1 MIFKKFIGALTAL
14 VMTMT
19 AFVGLATEVGAKT
32 ILNTDYDLI
41 FLFNSDE
48 IYRLEG
54 QTSQIRDN
62 YLNGTINLVIENGVN
77 AGTYIVDQIADIS
90 EPEYGGMENIGDD
103 TIITT
108 TITYTFNVEK
118 LQTFTVITS
127 GDGTGT
133 VSVAGAM
140 PVTTAEP
147 EDTSGSSIETESR
160 SVSYTAVA
168 GTSLTI
174 NVNADDNSYIVS
186 NTFNGINNEI
196 SWSGNEQAKYITIPM
211 PENDVT
217 LAVGFGRYYSITR
230 STPAPEG
237 GTFSLSQNTAKLDET
252 ITVYTNAAAG
262 YELDTITVT
271 PTDSGTSV
279 TDQIK
284 VTITGNEGAFVMPD
298 YDVTV
303 AVAFKG
309 MLPYTVEAEHID
321 DFDEF
326 NDTPAS
332 LWAGVLNGRGYA
344 FKPQVTVTL
353 NDPSE
358 TQKTATGSTIISGN
372 SSITIAVV
380 VDKLQSEISSV
391 KLLGVEQDTPGE
403 DFAVQTPETSSPAED
418 ESGSTDDSVSNTE
431 DGNVEEE

>member
-1 MIFKKFIGALTAL
+1 
-14 VMTMT
+14 MTMT

-41 FLFNSDE
+41 FNFNNQE
-48 IYRLEG
+48 IYRLDG
-54 QTSQIRDN
+54 QKSQTRDE
-62 YLNGTINLVIENGVN
+62 YLNGITNLVIDEGTN
-77 AGTYIVDQIADIS
+77 AGTYIVNSHTVS
-90 EPEYGGMENIGDD
+90 EPVLGNITSSGED

-108 TITYTFNVEK
+108 TITYTFNVVK
-118 LQTFTVITS
+118 LQTFTVNIT
-127 GDGTGT
+127 GDGNGT
-133 VSVAGAM
+133 VSVAGAT
-140 PVTTAEP
+140 PVTTE
-147 EDTSGSSIETESR
+147 SSDASSDNSDISSDNTR
-160 SVSYTAVA
+160 TYTAAA
-168 GTSLTI
+168 GTPLTI

-391 KLLGVEQDTPGE
+391 KLLGVEQDTQGE
-403 DFAVQTPETSSPAED
+403 DFAVQTPEPSSPAED

>member
-19 AFVGLATEVGAKT
+19 AFVGLATEVGAADGDLYNLTFTYNNDTVYAINQVTEDKF
-32 ILNTDYDLI
+32 NNDYAVGDLLI
-41 FLFNSDE
+41 VPSDGD
-48 IYRLEG
+48 YALH
-54 QTSQIRDN
+54 
-62 YLNGTINLVIENGVN
+62 
-77 AGTYIVDQIADIS
+77 AGTYMVTNREMKSYSYTINGETVTLTFNFDIS
-90 EPEYGGMENIGDD
+90 
-103 TIITT
+103 
-108 TITYTFNVEK
+108 VEK
-118 LQTFTVITS
+118 LQTFTVKIT
-127 GDGTGT
+127 GDGNGT
-133 VSVAGAM
+133 VSVAGAT
-140 PVTTAEP
+140 PVTTEP
-147 EDTSGSSIETESR
+147 SDASSDNSDISSGNTR
-160 SVSYTAVA
+160 TYTAAA
-168 GTSLTI
+168 GTPLTI

-391 KLLGVEQDTPGE
+391 KLLGVEQDTQGE
-403 DFAVQTPETSSPAED
+403 DFAVQTPEPSSPAED

>member
-19 AFVGLATEVGAKT
+19 AFVGLATEVGAAMML
-32 ILNTDYDLI
+32 ITDYDLI
-41 FLFNSDE
+41 FNFNNQE
-48 IYRLEG
+48 IYRLNG
-54 QTSQIRDN
+54 QNSQTRDE
-62 YLNGTINLVIENGVN
+62 YLNGITNLVIDEGTN

-90 EPEYGGMENIGDD
+90 EPAYGGMENIGDD

-108 TITYTFNVEK
+108 TITYTFNVVK

-133 VSVAGAM
+133 VSVAGATPM
-140 PVTTAEP
+140 TTAES

-160 SVSYTAVA
+160 SVSYTAAA
-168 GTSLTI
+168 GTPLTI

-186 NTFNGINNEI
+186 NTLTGISDI

-217 LAVGFGRYYSITR
+217 LDVGFGRYYSITR

-237 GTFSLSQNTAKLDET
+237 GTFSLSQNTAKSNEN
-252 ITVYTNAAAG
+252 ITVHTNAADG

-271 PTDSGTSV
+271 PTDSDTSV

-284 VTITGNEGAFVMPD
+284 VTITGNEGTFVMPD

-353 NDPSE
+353 NDQSE
-358 TQKTATGSTIISGN
+358 TPKTATGSTIISGN
-372 SSITIAVV
+372 SLITIAVV
-380 VDKLQSEISSV
+380 VDKLRNEISSV
-391 KLLGVEQDTPGE
+391 QLSGVEQGSSSDQEFP
-403 DFAVQTPETSSPAED
+403 VQTPEPSSPAED

>member
-41 FLFNSDE
+41 FNFNNQE
-48 IYRLEG
+48 IYRLDG
-54 QTSQIRDN
+54 QKSQTRDE
-62 YLNGTINLVIENGVN
+62 YLNGITNLVIDEGTN
-77 AGTYIVDQIADIS
+77 AGTYIVNSHTVS
-90 EPEYGGMENIGDD
+90 EPVLGNITSSGED

-108 TITYTFNVEK
+108 TITYTFNVVK
-118 LQTFTVITS
+118 LQTFTVNIT
-127 GDGTGT
+127 GDGNGT
-133 VSVAGAM
+133 VSVAGAT
-140 PVTTAEP
+140 PVTTE
-147 EDTSGSSIETESR
+147 SSDASSDNSDISSDNTR
-160 SVSYTAVA
+160 TYTAAA
-168 GTSLTI
+168 GTPLTI

-391 KLLGVEQDTPGE
+391 KLLGVEQDTQGE
-403 DFAVQTPETSSPAED
+403 DFAVQTPEPSSPAED

>member
-41 FLFNSDE
+41 FNFNNQE
-48 IYRLEG
+48 IYRLDG
-54 QTSQIRDN
+54 QKSQTRDE
-62 YLNGTINLVIENGVN
+62 YLNGITNLVIDEGTN
-77 AGTYIVDQIADIS
+77 AGTYIVNSHTVS
-90 EPEYGGMENIGDD
+90 EPVLGNITSSGED

-108 TITYTFNVEK
+108 TITYTFNVVK
-118 LQTFTVITS
+118 LQTFTVNIT
-127 GDGTGT
+127 GDGNGT
-133 VSVAGAM
+133 VSVAGAT
-140 PVTTAEP
+140 PVTTE
-147 EDTSGSSIETESR
+147 SSDASSDNSDISSDNTR
-160 SVSYTAVA
+160 TYTAAA
-168 GTSLTI
+168 GTPLTI

-230 STPAPEG
+230 STPAPEC

-391 KLLGVEQDTPGE
+391 KLLGVEQDTQGE
-403 DFAVQTPETSSPAED
+403 DFAVQTPEPSSPAED